1 MPTHIE
7 QMIVEKLRS
16 LPPKKQ
22 QEVLDF
28 TEFLCHKTEL
38 VNRRAFMKLPIEER
52 RRILTAQSEQMVA
65 HYEQNT
71 EWREWT
77 EANIGESHYA

>member
-77 EANIGESHYA
+77 EANIGEPHYA